1 MCQTIYFPEK
11 FTYGVGLGVNTCE
24 RARAAKFPL
33 RGAEIE
39 VQMQKGTL
47 QIYTVKQSSRGHKA
61 GWRQRGSG
69 NSNRGNP
76 RPFQLYGV
84 QWMPAQTEEQT
95 QYIWLIGLIGSCS
108 CP

>member
-1 MCQTIYFPEK
+1 MCQTIYFPAK
-11 FTYGVGLGVNTCE
+11 FTDGVGLGVNTCE
-24 RARAAKFPL
+24 RARVAKFPL

-47 QIYTVKQSSRGHKA
+47 QIYTVKQKVPGDTKLVGGKEVVA
-61 GWRQRGSG
+61 TVM
-69 NSNRGNP
+69 GNP

-95 QYIWLIGLIGSCS
+95 SIFGLSD
-108 CP
+108 

>member
-1 MCQTIYFPEK
+1 MCQTIYFPAK

-47 QIYTVKQSSRGHKA
+47 QIYTVKQKVPGDTKLVGGKEVVATVTGETPDHSSCMGTVDA
-61 GWRQRGSG
+61 S
-69 NSNRGNP
+69 SNRGAN
-76 RPFQLYGV
+76 
-84 QWMPAQTEEQT
+84 